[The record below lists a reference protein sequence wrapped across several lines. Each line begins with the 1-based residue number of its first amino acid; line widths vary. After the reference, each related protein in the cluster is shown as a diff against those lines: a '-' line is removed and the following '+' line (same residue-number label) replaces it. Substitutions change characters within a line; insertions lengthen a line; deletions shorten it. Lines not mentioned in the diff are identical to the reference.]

1 MNATT
6 QMGTAMATAR
16 DVFFGGVLSG
26 EVSEIVVSVMNK
38 EGNKTPR
45 KDNAGKEGDKGEYLV
60 E

>member
-1 MNATT
+1 
-6 QMGTAMATAR
+6 MGTAMATAR